1 MKKMIVNYICLTIL
15 IIGIILFSSNYVK
28 VKADSGWDTD
38 YDSSSW
44 DSGTSFDSSSS
55 WDADSSYSG
64 SGSFGIFDLMILIFV
79 IILVIYILKRNKK
92 VIDSISTNTP
102 NIKFISQ
109 EEANKVIPNFDIEEF
124 NFQAYKIFYDVQIA
138 WMNFDYDKLK
148 ELLTDEL
155 YNTYLM
161 DLEALKIKN
170 QKNTMKNFKLIKTGL
185 ISLVEENNTYIAKV
199 LVNAE
204 FYDYIEDM
212 NTGKILRGTSDRKI
226 NNIYILTF
234 VKSKEEKKI
243 DICPR
248 CGAEVK
254 GNATGVCEYCN
265 SKLINDTYDWVMSK
279 KEKISQK

>member
-1 MKKMIVNYICLTIL
+1 MKKSVVNYICLTIL
-15 IIGIILFSSNYVK
+15 VIGIILFSSNYVK

-38 YDSSSW
+38 YDFS

-55 WDADSSYSG
+55 WSDDSSSYSG
-64 SGSFGIFDLMILIFV
+64 SGSFGIFDLIILIFV
-79 IILVIYILKRNKK
+79 IIIIINAVKRSKK
-92 VIDSISTNTP
+92 VINNISTNTT
-102 NIKFISQ
+102 NIKFITQ
-109 EEANKVIPNFDIEEF
+109 DEANKVITNFNIEEF
-124 NFQAYKIFYDVQIA
+124 NEKAYQMFYDIQIA

-170 QKNTMKNFKLIKTGL
+170 QKNTMKDFNLIKSGL

-199 LVNAE
+199 LVNTE
-204 FYDYIEDM
+204 FYDYIEDI
-212 NTGKILRGTSDRKI
+212 NTGKVLRGTSNRKF
-226 NNIYILTF
+226 NNTYILTF

-248 CGAEVK
+248 CGAKVK

-265 SKLINDTYDWVMSK
+265 SKLINNTYDWVMSK